1 MKSELD
7 IARKLLAVGDLFDG
21 ELKPAGGDIA
31 EIDGRID
38 ELLKFLEREST
49 KRKGKR
55 DDGRIDSAVDELRSM
70 RELRDMLELTID
82 DEENDE

>member
-21 ELKPAGGDIA
+21 ERKPAGGDIA

-38 ELLKFLEREST
+38 ELLKFLEGEST
-49 KRKGKR
+49 KRKDKR
-55 DDGRIDSAVDELRSM
+55 DAGRMDSAVDELAGLH
-70 RELRDMLELTID
+70 ELRQMMELATED
-82 DEENDE
+82 GAGDK